1 MLRNAA
7 TVLGLAAVFG
17 ALAGAPASADA
28 GRDGGTCDNS
38 CSAGRAYFTHDYT
51 NGTELL
57 EVFDD
62 KADGHSVAVYNTR
75 YDLADPGPY
84 PGYNHTGKGTVKKYV
99 LHMPEGS
106 RIDFHVCLTDG
117 EGPPRADTCGITV
130 VEYA

>member
-1 MLRNAA
+1 
-7 TVLGLAAVFG
+7 
-17 ALAGAPASADA
+17 
-28 GRDGGTCDNS
+28 
-38 CSAGRAYFTHDYT
+38 
-51 NGTELL
+51 L

-106 RIDFHVCLTDG
+106 RIDFHVCLTEG
-117 EGPPRADTCGITV
+117 EGPPLENTCGIPV